1 MGLFMKGIQPD
12 VLGSPRD
19 VIMRQFA
26 MSEIVQES
34 RKLMAGIAGSLG
46 NGKAAKEILQDFA
59 DGVFNTP
66 QTKQNRMTEM
76 LKEYEHYRHLQPE
89 ARLVREGADSYLKV
103 TGLEGLNGR

>member
-34 RKLMAGIAGSLG
+34 RKLMAGVAGSLG

-66 QTKQNRMTEM
+66 QTKQNRLTEM

>member
-1 MGLFMKGIQPD
+1 MSLFTRGVQPD

-19 VIMRQFA
+19 VIMRQYA

-59 DGVFNTP
+59 DGVLKSP
-66 QTKQNRMTEM
+66 QTKQTRMTEM
-76 LKEYEHYRHLQPE
+76 LKEYSQYRNKTLE
-89 ARLVREGADSYLKV
+89 ARVVRNGQDSSLIV
-103 TGLEGLNGR
+103 TGLEELYG

>member
-12 VLGSPRD
+12 ILGSPRD

-34 RKLMAGIAGSLG
+34 RKLMAGVAGSLG

-66 QTKQNRMTEM
+66 QTKQNRLTEM

>member
-66 QTKQNRMTEM
+66 QTKQNRLTEM

>member
-34 RKLMAGIAGSLG
+34 RKLMAGVAGSLG

>member
-12 VLGSPRD
+12 ILGSPRD

-34 RKLMAGIAGSLG
+34 RKLMAGVAGSLG

-66 QTKQNRMTEM
+66 QTKQNRLTEM
-76 LKEYEHYRHLQPE
+76 LKEYEHYRHLEPE

>member
-12 VLGSPRD
+12 ILGSPRD

-34 RKLMAGIAGSLG
+34 RKLMAGVAGSLG

-66 QTKQNRMTEM
+66 QTKQNRLTEM

-103 TGLEGLNGR
+103 TGLE

>member
-34 RKLMAGIAGSLG
+34 RKLMAGVAGSLG

-66 QTKQNRMTEM
+66 QTKQNRLTEM
-76 LKEYEHYRHLQPE
+76 LKEYEHYRHLEPE
-89 ARLVREGADSYLKV
+89 ARLVRDGQDSRLVV

>member
-34 RKLMAGIAGSLG
+34 RKLMAGVAGSLG

-66 QTKQNRMTEM
+66 QTKQNRLTEM

-89 ARLVREGADSYLKV
+89 ARLVRDGKDSRLVV